1 MSKDYL
7 MIKKIILVSIVS
19 MVSFTS
25 ITAKTTQINYKAK
38 FGIFGTVGTIKN
50 KLIQNKKTYRID
62 TIVKLA
68 GLAKMIMGGQTEH
81 YISKGHMEK
90 GKMVSDLYQMI
101 SKKKHKT
108 VSKEY
113 RIDHKHKFVTKR
125 YRKWKDGKLVKEKT
139 EKLKFYAKDD
149 LLTLYF
155 NMDKAITQKGKVYTI
170 KAVGLEKQKGIV
182 TVTVPTDA
190 KATSYK
196 KDLGKS
202 ADWYAK
208 ALIVQKNFKKKKGD
222 ILLSVDK
229 DRFIKKAVIKDV
241 LLYGDAKLIRTK

>member
-1 MSKDYL
+1 MT
-7 MIKKIILVSIVS
+7 IKSLLFTMVFIILSTFS
-19 MVSFTS
+19 E
-25 ITAKTTQINYKAK
+25 AKEIQVNYKAT
-38 FGIFGTVGTIKN
+38 FGIFGTVGNIYNTLK
-50 KLIQNKKTYRID
+50 QNKKSYQID
-62 TIVKLA
+62 TTVKLA

-81 YISKGHMEK
+81 YVSKGHMEK
-90 GKMVSDLYQMI
+90 GKMVSDFYQMV
-101 SKKKHKT
+101 SKTKHKK

-113 RIDHKHKFVTKR
+113 HIDHKHKFVTKR
-125 YRKWKDGKLVKEKT
+125 YRKWKDGKLVEDTKKR
-139 EKLKFYAKDD
+139 LIFYAKDD

-155 NMDKAITQKGKVYTI
+155 NMDKHITQKGKVYKI

-182 TVTVPTDA
+182 KITVPTDA
-190 KATSYK
+190 KAASYK

-208 ALIVQKNFKKKKGD
+208 ALIVQKNFRKKKGD

-229 DRFIKKAVIKDV
+229 DRFIKKAVIKDI